1 MAGEM
6 VWIDLEMTG
15 LDVEKESI
23 IEIATIVTD
32 SDLEIVAIG
41 PNLAI
46 KVSDDL
52 IDSMDEW
59 NTTHHTAS
67 GLVERIRTEGVTLED
82 AEKQTCEFL
91 EKYIEKG
98 TSPLCGN
105 SIHNDRVF
113 LAKEMPRVLDL
124 LHYRIIDVST
134 IKELT
139 KRWNPEIPK
148 FEKKESHRAL
158 DDIIASIDSIVNS
171 FECLHYLSDYCN
183 RNLLWTFSTNLQTNR
198 ADHIVQ

>member
-15 LDVEKESI
+15 LDLEHESI
-23 IEIATIVTD
+23 IEIATIITD
-32 SDLEIVAIG
+32 AELNIIAEG

-46 KVSDDL
+46 KVSDEL
-52 IDSMDEW
+52 LENMDEW

-67 GLVERIRTEGVTLED
+67 GLVDRVRNEGVSLAT
-82 AEKQTCEFL
+82 AIRQTCDFISAN
-91 EKYIEKG
+91 IEIGKA
-98 TSPLCGN
+98 PLCGN

-113 LAKEMPRVLDL
+113 LAKEMPEVLDL

-139 KRWNPEIPK
+139 NRWYPDYPRYK
-148 FEKKESHRAL
+148 KKEAHRAL
-158 DDIIASIDSIVNS
+158 DDIIESI
-171 FECLHYLSDYCN
+171 EELRHYRKTVFKN
-183 RNLLWTFSTNLQTNR
+183 
-198 ADHIVQ
+198 

>member
-1 MAGEM
+1 MAGEL

-15 LDVEKESI
+15 LDVNVESI
-23 IEIATIVTD
+23 IEIATIITD
-32 SDLEIVAIG
+32 SDLNIIATG

-46 KVSDDL
+46 KVSDKLLDN
-52 IDSMDEW
+52 MDEW
-59 NTTHHTAS
+59 NTTHHNAS
-67 GLVERIRTEGVTLED
+67 GLVERIKSEGVSLEE
-82 AEKQTCEFL
+82 ASKQTCEFL
-91 EKYIEKG
+91 EKYIESG

-113 LAKEMPRVLDL
+113 LAKEMPDVLDL

-158 DDIIASIDSIVNS
+158 DDIIESIEELRYYRENL
-171 FECLHYLSDYCN
+171 FN
-183 RNLLWTFSTNLQTNR
+183 R
-198 ADHIVQ
+198 

>member
-15 LDVEKESI
+15 LDVETESI
-23 IEIATIVTD
+23 IEIATIITN
-32 SDLEIVAIG
+32 SDLEIIATG

-46 KVSDDL
+46 TVSEEL
-52 IDSMDEW
+52 LASMDEW
-59 NTTHHTAS
+59 NTTHHNAS
-67 GLVERIRTEGVTLED
+67 GLVDRIRSEGVTLED
-82 AEKQTCEFL
+82 ACKQTCEFI
-91 EKYIEKG
+91 EKYIEIG
-98 TSPLCGN
+98 TPPLCGN

-113 LAKEMPRVLDL
+113 LAKEMPEVLDL

-158 DDIIASIDSIVNS
+158 DDIIESI
-171 FECLHYLSDYCN
+171 EELRHYRKTLFKD
-183 RNLLWTFSTNLQTNR
+183 
-198 ADHIVQ
+198 

>member
-15 LDVEKESI
+15 LDVETESI
-23 IEIATIVTD
+23 IEIATIVTN
-32 SDLEIVAIG
+32 SDLEIIATG

-46 KVSDDL
+46 KVNDDL

-67 GLVERIRTEGVTLED
+67 GLVDRIRTEGVDLEV

-91 EKYIEKG
+91 EKYIDKG

-113 LAKEMPRVLDL
+113 LAKEMPKVLEL

-158 DDIIASIDSIVNS
+158 DDIIESIEELKYYRSNL
-171 FECLHYLSDYCN
+171 FN
-183 RNLLWTFSTNLQTNR
+183 R
-198 ADHIVQ
+198 

>member
-1 MAGEM
+1 VILRQHQTLLTFGKNMAGEM

-32 SDLEIVAIG
+32 SDLEIIAIG

-46 KVSDDL
+46 KASDDL

-59 NTTHHTAS
+59 NITHHTAS

-158 DDIIASIDSIVNS
+158 DDIIESIEELRYYRSNL
-171 FECLHYLSDYCN
+171 FN
-183 RNLLWTFSTNLQTNR
+183 R
-198 ADHIVQ
+198 

>member
-15 LDVEKESI
+15 LDVETESI
-23 IEIATIVTD
+23 IEIATIITN
-32 SDLEIVAIG
+32 SDLEIIATG

-46 KVSDDL
+46 TVSEEL
-52 IDSMDEW
+52 LSSMDEW
-59 NTTHHTAS
+59 NTTHHNAS
-67 GLVERIRTEGVTLED
+67 GLVDRIRSEGVTLED
-82 AEKQTCEFL
+82 ACKQTCEFI
-91 EKYIEKG
+91 EKYIEIG
-98 TSPLCGN
+98 TPPLCGN

-113 LAKEMPRVLDL
+113 LAKEMPEVLDL

-158 DDIIASIDSIVNS
+158 DDIIESIEELRYYKSNL
-171 FECLHYLSDYCN
+171 FN
-183 RNLLWTFSTNLQTNR
+183 R
-198 ADHIVQ
+198 

>member
-1 MAGEM
+1 MLRQHQTLLTSGINMAGEM

-15 LDVEKESI
+15 LDVETESI
-23 IEIATIVTD
+23 IEIATIVTN
-32 SDLEIVAIG
+32 SDLEIIATG

-46 KVSDDL
+46 KVNDDL

-67 GLVERIRTEGVTLED
+67 GLVDRIRTEGVDLEV

-113 LAKEMPRVLDL
+113 LAKEMPKVLEL

-158 DDIIASIDSIVNS
+158 DDIIESIEELKYYRSNL
-171 FECLHYLSDYCN
+171 FN
-183 RNLLWTFSTNLQTNR
+183 R
-198 ADHIVQ
+198 

>member
-15 LDVEKESI
+15 LDVETESI
-23 IEIATIVTD
+23 IEIATIITN
-32 SDLEIVAIG
+32 SDLEIIATG

-46 KVSDDL
+46 TVSEEL
-52 IDSMDEW
+52 LASMDEW
-59 NTTHHTAS
+59 NTTHHNAS
-67 GLVERIRTEGVTLED
+67 GLVDRIRSEGVTLED
-82 AEKQTCEFL
+82 ACKQTCEFI
-91 EKYIEKG
+91 EKYIEIG

-113 LAKEMPRVLDL
+113 LAKEMPEVLDL

-158 DDIIASIDSIVNS
+158 DDIIESIEELRYYKSNL
-171 FECLHYLSDYCN
+171 FN
-183 RNLLWTFSTNLQTNR
+183 R
-198 ADHIVQ
+198 

>member
-32 SDLEIVAIG
+32 SDLEIIATG

-52 IDSMDEW
+52 INSMDEW

-82 AEKQTCEFL
+82 AEKQTCDFL

-98 TSPLCGN
+98 ASPLCGN

-158 DDIIASIDSIVNS
+158 DDIIESIEELRYYRSNL
-171 FECLHYLSDYCN
+171 FN
-183 RNLLWTFSTNLQTNR
+183 RQFL
-198 ADHIVQ
+198 